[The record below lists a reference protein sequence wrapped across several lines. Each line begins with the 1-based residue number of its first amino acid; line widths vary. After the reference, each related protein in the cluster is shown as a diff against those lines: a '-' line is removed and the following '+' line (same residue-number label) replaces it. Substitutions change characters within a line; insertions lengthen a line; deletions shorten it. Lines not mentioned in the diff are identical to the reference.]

1 MQPDDPELRRMVV
14 EYLRANA
21 YACQEFCVALDL
33 GANDEGQRGVALV
46 ENGRYMRV
54 ALPAGT
60 PEPATEVAP
69 APQPAFGPS
78 SEVEIRTVP
87 ERYIFVDGR
96 RIGPAI
102 GED

>member
-1 MQPDDPELRRMVV
+1 
-14 EYLRANA
+14 
-21 YACQEFCVALDL
+21 
-33 GANDEGQRGVALV
+33 
-46 ENGRYMRV
+46 MRV

-60 PEPATEVAP
+60 SEPATEVAP